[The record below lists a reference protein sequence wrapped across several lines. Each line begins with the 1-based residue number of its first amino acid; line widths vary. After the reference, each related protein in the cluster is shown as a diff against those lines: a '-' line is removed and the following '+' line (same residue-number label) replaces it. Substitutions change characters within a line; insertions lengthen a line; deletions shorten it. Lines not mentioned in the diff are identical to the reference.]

1 VGGAARRG
9 GAVLAALI
17 ELRRVIDLAAAP
29 DVVWRR
35 LWDVPALARCIP
47 GCEGVETV
55 EAQRRYRATIRDRV
69 GPFRIAIPLD
79 VQVDATPP
87 TRLSVKAAGR
97 DSVLGSPVTVALA
110 VTLTPAGAG
119 GSRLAVEGQADVG
132 GKLAALGQG
141 VIDRKT
147 REILDRFAGNLAG
160 LFADGPDAA
169 AV

>member
-1 VGGAARRG
+1 V
-9 GAVLAALI
+9 I
-17 ELRRVIDLAAAP
+17 ELRRVIDVAAQP
-29 DVVWRR
+29 EVVWRR

-55 EAQRRYRATIRDRV
+55 EAERRYRATIRDRV

-79 VQVDATPP
+79 VRVESTPP
-87 TRLSVKAAGR
+87 AQLSLTAAGR
-97 DSVLGSPVTVALA
+97 DSALGSPVTVTLA
-110 VTLTPAGAG
+110 VSLTPGAG
-119 GSRLAVEGQADVG
+119 GGTRLTLAGQGDVG

>member
-1 VGGAARRG
+1 MDGAPRG
-9 GAVLAALI
+9 GGTARAALI
-17 ELRRVIDLAAAP
+17 ELRRVIDVAAAP
-29 DVVWRR
+29 EVVWRR

-55 EAQRRYRATIRDRV
+55 EAERRYRATISDRV

-79 VQVDATPP
+79 VRVESTPP
-87 TRLSVKAAGR
+87 TRLSLTAAGR
-97 DSVLGSPVTVALA
+97 DSALGSPVTVALA
-110 VTLTPAGAG
+110 VSLAPAGAG
-119 GSRLAVEGQADVG
+119 GTRLTLAGHGDVG

-160 LFADGPDAA
+160 LFVDGADAA